1 MKESITFENLKF
13 FADDFSAEKS
23 NVIAMNAV
31 AKNGINESAQGIYAG
46 IKYPHS
52 FSIEIDA
59 GDVCN
64 QRKSGRC
71 WMFAALNVMRLDMM
85 KKLNLGNT
93 ELSQNYTLFWDK
105 LEKSNYFLENI
116 IETLNE
122 PLSSR
127 TLAWLLADPV
137 GDGGQWDMFRSVIA
151 KYGIVPQNVMPDT
164 ESAMNTGALR
174 KYLTLKLREFACT
187 LRDAHEAGESLESLR
202 AMKDDML
209 STVYRILSIALGEP
223 PKTFT
228 WETRDKDN
236 KFVRIENITPQ
247 EFFERYIGWNLD
259 EYITVI
265 NAPTA
270 DKPFNRSFTVKH
282 LGTVRGGKYPVKYL
296 NLPVEELK
304 RITIE
309 QLKNGEVVWFG
320 SDVGQF
326 SSRELGLL
334 AFESLD
340 VAQLLGTDFPMS
352 KAQRLDYGESLM
364 THAMVITGVNLDENG
379 KPNRWKVENSWGKDV
394 GKNGYYV
401 MSDEWFSEFVY
412 QILLKRSYL
421 SDEQLACFDA
431 EPIELSPWDPMGS
444 LAL

>member
-1 MKESITFENLKF
+1 MKENISFENL
-13 FADDFSAEKS
+13 AGFSESFNSDRA
-23 NVIAMNAV
+23 NLIALNSV
-31 AKNGINESAQGIYAG
+31 AKNGINESARGAGAG

-52 FSIEIDA
+52 FSIEIES

-64 QRKSGRC
+64 QKKSGRC
-71 WMFAALNVMRLDMM
+71 WMFAALNVMRLDLM

-105 LEKSNYFLENI
+105 IEKSNYFLENI
-116 IETLNE
+116 IETIDE

-127 TLAWLLADPV
+127 TVAWLLTDPV
-137 GDGGQWDMFRSVIA
+137 GDGGQWDMFRSIIA
-151 KYGIVPQNVMPDT
+151 KYGIVPQDVMPDT
-164 ESAMNTGALR
+164 ECAQATAELR
-174 KYLTLKLREFACT
+174 KFLTLKLREYACT
-187 LRDAHEAGESLESLR
+187 LRSAHEAGESLETLR
-202 AMKDDML
+202 AMKDEMMN
-209 STVYRILSIALGEP
+209 TVYRILAIALGEP
-223 PKTFT
+223 PKSLT
-228 WETRDKDN
+228 WETRDKSG
-236 KFVRIENITPQ
+236 KFIRIENITPQ
-247 EFFERYIGWNLD
+247 DFFAGYIGWNLD
-259 EYITVI
+259 DYITVI

-270 DKPFNRSFTVKH
+270 DKPFNRSFTVKL

-296 NLPVEELK
+296 NLPIEELK
-304 RITIE
+304 RITVE

-326 SSRELGLL
+326 SSRDLGLL
-334 AFESLD
+334 AFESLEAD
-340 VAQLLGTDFPMS
+340 KLLNTDFPMT

-379 KPNRWKVENSWGKDV
+379 KPDRWKVENSWGKDV

-421 SDEQLACFDA
+421 SEEQLRAFDS
-431 EPIELSPWDPMGS
+431 EPIELCPWDPMGS